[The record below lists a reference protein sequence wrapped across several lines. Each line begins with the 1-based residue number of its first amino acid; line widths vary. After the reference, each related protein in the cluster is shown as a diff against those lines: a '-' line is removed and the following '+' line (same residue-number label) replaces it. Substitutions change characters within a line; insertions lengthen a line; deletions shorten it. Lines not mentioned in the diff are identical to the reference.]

1 MTILQL
7 VTNAKAVTCLDVH
20 PSLDLVLVGGEDCR
34 VTVVKIP
41 HGCKS
46 NAHILL
52 SVCQNALVVGGV
64 FNCSRQGRPDIAL
77 LLLDTPYLV
86 KYDYEDAAEPKLFAR

>member
-1 MTILQL
+1 MILQL

-20 PSLDLVLVGGEDCR
+20 PSLDVVMVGGEDCR

-41 HGCKS
+41 DVCKS

-52 SVCQNALVVGGV
+52 SVCQNAAVLGGV
-64 FNCSRQGRPDIAL
+64 FTCSRQGRPDIAL
-77 LLLDTPYLV
+77 LLLERPYLV
-86 KYDYEDAAEPKLFAR
+86 KYDYEDGADRKLFGW